1 MAEML
6 KITMDEIN
14 NARKGI
20 TFAEVKRY
28 LASKFDY
35 HNIPYI
41 KKAVKNGLLSGL
53 FVKTTGRGLS
63 GKFKLAT
70 KPKTNRKSSDSVKVE
85 KKKEKVQKEK
95 KTKADKVPK
104 SKKSDEGSSTSK
116 RGRPAK
122 VKKTKVVRF
131 SQFLCS
137 CLNFYQKKFF
147 F

>member
-85 KKKEKVQKEK
+85 KKMDKVQKEK

-104 SKKSDEGSSTSK
+104 SKKTKDEGPSTSK

-122 VKKTKVVRF
+122 VKKPKVVRI
-131 SQFLCS
+131 S
-137 CLNFYQKKFF
+137 
-147 F
+147 